1 MRRRNRIKQYNKQRR
16 QRLSVSFDSF
26 EFINWKQYMNRKTA
40 GWLVLAILVIVQV
53 FFTIQTSA
61 MGAELSLYEHKSI
74 ELTKENQEL
83 KTALVSQ
90 SSLSETQEKAEEL
103 GYVRPSTIV
112 FVKEN
117 APVTALR

>member
-1 MRRRNRIKQYNKQRR
+1 MIMKRRNRIKQQRK
-16 QRLSVSFDSF
+16 LDL
-26 EFINWKQYMNRKTA
+26 NWKQYANKRMF
-40 GWLVLAILVIVQV
+40 GWVVLAVLVIVQV

-90 SSLSETQEKAEEL
+90 SSLSETQEKAQEL
-103 GYVRPSTIV
+103 GYARPSTIV